1 MRTGLGEFHHATA
14 MTARNGGSKAGAKSQ
29 AAKATRGARVA
40 GTSARGRVDRQENR
54 ASNSTRKAV
63 STASTA
69 KPSRRAGS
77 STDDPG
83 ARRKLIEAAIQ
94 TILEQ
99 GFYRAS
105 SNAIAET
112 AGLSWGVIQ
121 YYFGSRENLMLAV
134 LEEGTH
140 RLIADLAKADLTGAT
155 LTERFEQYFRILE
168 GYYGTPD
175 YLAFIQV
182 LLNLSHDPRTSEQAR
197 RTMIEASHA
206 VDADVKRLTNR
217 LLAGT
222 GIRRTSLRNFPF
234 QVLRGLALSEVM
246 VRSLP
251 YESTKMVNEV
261 VYQRHY
267 LAKALTLL
275 IESEVANSTPSDDA

>member
-1 MRTGLGEFHHATA
+1 MTG
-14 MTARNGGSKAGAKSQ
+14 RNSRVSTGAKSEP
-29 AAKATRGARVA
+29 AKATRKVQAA
-40 GTSARGRVDRQENR
+40 R
-54 ASNSTRKAV
+54 ASSADSSAKLAKAAKKPTKKAP
-63 STASTA
+63 SKASTA
-69 KPSRRAGS
+69 QPKRRGGS
-77 STDDPG
+77 AADDQG
-83 ARRKLIEAAIQ
+83 TRRKLVDAAIQ

-105 SNAIAET
+105 SNAIADT

-134 LEEGTH
+134 LEEGTR
-140 RLIADLAKADLTGAT
+140 RLSEDLAKAELSGDT
-155 LTERFEQYFRILE
+155 LTERFEQYLRVLE

-197 RTMIEASHA
+197 RTMIEVRDA
-206 VDADVKRLTNR
+206 VDADLKRLTNK
-217 LLAGT
+217 LFAGT
-222 GIRRTSLRNFPF
+222 GIRRSSLRNFPF
-234 QVLRGLALSEVM
+234 QVLRGLAMSEVM

-251 YESTKMVNEV
+251 YQSISLTRIVNEAAD
-261 VYQRHY
+261 QRRY

-275 IESEVANSTPSDDA
+275 IENEITTATSTSTDDA

>member
-1 MRTGLGEFHHATA
+1 MKPERLARGPGKKATSKGKKA
-14 MTARNGGSKAGAKSQ
+14 TSKASIAQPTRRSGSASQ
-29 AAKATRGARVA
+29 DQ
-40 GTSARGRVDRQENR
+40 GT
-54 ASNSTRKAV
+54 
-63 STASTA
+63 
-69 KPSRRAGS
+69 
-77 STDDPG
+77 
-83 ARRKLIEAAIQ
+83 RRKLIDAAIQ

-105 SNAIAET
+105 SNAIADT

-140 RLIADLAKADLTGAT
+140 RLSEDLAKAELTGET

-197 RTMIEASHA
+197 QTLIEARTT
-206 VDADVKRLTNR
+206 VDADVKRLTNK
-217 LLAGT
+217 LFAGT
-222 GIRRTSLRNFPF
+222 GIRRASLRNFPF
-234 QVLRGLALSEVM
+234 QVLRGLAMSEVM
-246 VRSLP
+246 IQSLP
-251 YESTKMVNEV
+251 FESTELNKVVNQV
-261 VYQRHY
+261 SYQRHY
-267 LAKALTLL
+267 LAKALALL
-275 IESEVANSTPSDDA
+275 IESEMAPELAAEGAAGVALVLAGRPDRSG